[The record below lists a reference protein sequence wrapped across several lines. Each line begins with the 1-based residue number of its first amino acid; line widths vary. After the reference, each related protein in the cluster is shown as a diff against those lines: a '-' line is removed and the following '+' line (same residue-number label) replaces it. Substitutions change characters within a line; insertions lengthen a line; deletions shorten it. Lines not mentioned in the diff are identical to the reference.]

1 MTHMMKVLRIGVPL
15 LLASAVCAFAGQKK
29 QTRPATGP
37 ARQATNADLVAA
49 WEKDS
54 GRPVLQRRNPRY
66 QIERGDVMELN
77 FPLSPE
83 FNQTPTVQPD
93 GYISLLGAG
102 DLHVEG
108 LTVPELR
115 ESLRGVYAN
124 ILRDPVITVVL
135 KDFEKP
141 YFVASGEV
149 VRPGKYDLRGYTT
162 ATQAVAMAGGF
173 SDSAK
178 HSEVLLFR
186 RVFNDWVEVKKV
198 NLKKMLQ
205 ARQLGED
212 VALEPGDLLYVPKS
226 TIGKIRRYLPTQSM
240 GMYVSPQGL

>member
-1 MTHMMKVLRIGVPL
+1 
-15 LLASAVCAFAGQKK
+15 
-29 QTRPATGP
+29 
-37 ARQATNADLVAA
+37 
-49 WEKDS
+49 
-54 GRPVLQRRNPRY
+54 
-66 QIERGDVMELN
+66 MELN

-186 RVFNDWVEVKKV
+186 RVSNDWEEVKKV
-198 NLKKMLQ
+198 NLKKMRQ
-205 ARQLGED
+205 AERTSLDEARHTARFRRGGFP
-212 VALEPGDLLYVPKS
+212 APASGGNRFSWDLCGSGPRS
-226 TIGKIRRYLPTQSM
+226 ADTT
-240 GMYVSPQGL
+240 